1 MVSSNSKLWTKDF
14 IIVSA
19 INFLLTLVFYLL
31 VVVMGVYAAEE
42 FNASPSQS
50 GLVVGIFI
58 VGALVGRLFI
68 GRYINKLGQKTTLF
82 LGVIIFILATSL
94 YFLNLGIG
102 FLLFNRFIHGIGL
115 GFGST
120 ATGTIVAQIIP
131 AARKG
136 EGIGYYSMSATLS
149 TALGPFVGL
158 YMSQHTSM
166 QGIFGLCLAIAV
178 ISFFTVFFVKIPV
191 IQETEAEKEV
201 KGFHISQFVEP
212 RAVPIAIIT
221 LILALCY
228 SSVLSFL
235 NFYAIELDLVSIA
248 SVFFLVY
255 SIAVL
260 LSRPFTGRLM
270 DVKGANVVMYPAFA
284 LFTIGMIILGFANS
298 GFTLLLAGVLIGLGF
313 GNMQSCTQAIAVKLT
328 PTHRMGLATSTFF
341 IFLDGGL
348 GFGPYLLGFITP
360 ITGYS
365 TLYIVLGIVVLVTAG
380 LYTVLHGKKAKKALS
395 QEAVVS

>member
-1 MVSSNSKLWTKDF
+1 MSNESKLWTKDF

-42 FNASPSQS
+42 FNASASQS

-58 VGALVGRLFI
+58 VGALIGRLFI

-82 LGVIIFILATSL
+82 IGVIIFILATSL
-94 YFLNLGIG
+94 YFFNFGIG
-102 FLLFNRFIHGIGL
+102 FLLINRFIHGIGL

-131 AARKG
+131 AERKG

-166 QGIFGLCLAIAV
+166 QGIFTLCLAIAV
-178 ISFFTVFFVKIPV
+178 ISFLTAFFVKIPV
-191 IQETEAEKEV
+191 VHETESEKEE
-201 KGFHISQFVEP
+201 KGFQISHYVEP
-212 RAVPIAIIT
+212 KAVPIAIIT

-235 NFYAIELDLVSIA
+235 NSYAIELDLVSVA

-260 LSRPFTGRLM
+260 LSRPFTGRLI
-270 DVKGANVVMYPAFA
+270 DLKGANIVMYPAFV
-284 LFTIGMIILGFANS
+284 LFTIGMILLGFAHS

-313 GNMQSCTQAIAVKLT
+313 GNMQSCTQAIAIKMT

-348 GFGPYLLGFITP
+348 GFGPYLLGFIAP

-365 TLYIVLGIVVLVTAG
+365 TLYIVLGIVVLVTTG
-380 LYTVLHGKKAKKALS
+380 LYTILHGKKDSGAQQTLAY
-395 QEAVVS
+395 E

>member
-14 IIVSA
+14 IIVSV

-31 VVVMGVYAAEE
+31 VVVMGVYAAKE
-42 FNASPSQS
+42 FNATPSQS

-58 VGALVGRLFI
+58 VGALVGRLLI

-82 LGVIIFILATSL
+82 IGIVLFILATSL

-115 GFGST
+115 GFAST

-131 AARKG
+131 AQRKG

-166 QGIFGLCLAIAV
+166 QGIFGLCLTVAV
-178 ISFFTVFFVKIPV
+178 ISLLTAFFVNIPLMK
-191 IQETEAEKEV
+191 ESEPEKEV

-221 LILALCY
+221 LVLALCY

-235 NFYAIELDLVSIA
+235 NFYAIELDLVSTA

-270 DVKGANVVMYPAFA
+270 DLKGANVVMYPAFV
-284 LFTIGMIILGFANS
+284 LFTIGMIVLGLAHN
-298 GFTLLLAGVLIGLGF
+298 GVTLLLAGVFIGLGF

-348 GFGPYLLGFITP
+348 GFGPYLLGFIAP
-360 ITGYS
+360 VTGYS
-365 TLYIVLGIVVLVTAG
+365 TLYIVLGAVVFVTAA
-380 LYTVLHGKKAKKALS
+380 LYSVLHGKKAAKALS
-395 QEAVVS
+395 QEVVAS

>member
-1 MVSSNSKLWTKDF
+1 MSNESKLWTKDF

-42 FNASPSQS
+42 FNASASQS

-58 VGALVGRLFI
+58 VGALVGRLVI
-68 GRYINKLGQKTTLF
+68 GRYINKIGQKTTLF
-82 LGVIIFILATSL
+82 IGVIIFILATSL
-94 YFLNLGIG
+94 YFFNFGIG
-102 FLLFNRFIHGIGL
+102 FLLINRFIHGIGL

-131 AARKG
+131 AERKG

-166 QGIFGLCLAIAV
+166 QGIFLLCLAIA
-178 ISFFTVFFVKIPV
+178 IFSFLTAFFVRVPV
-191 IQETEAEKEV
+191 VHETEAEKEE
-201 KGFHISQFVEP
+201 KGFQISHYVEP

-235 NFYAIELDLVSIA
+235 NSYAIELDLVSVA

-260 LSRPFTGRLM
+260 LSRPFTGRLI
-270 DVKGANVVMYPAFA
+270 DLKGANIVMYPAFV
-284 LFTIGMIILGFANS
+284 LFTIGMILLGFAES
-298 GFTLLLAGVLIGLGF
+298 GFTMLLAGVLIGLGF
-313 GNMQSCTQAIAVKLT
+313 GNMQSCTQAIAIKMT

-348 GFGPYLLGFITP
+348 GFGPYLLGFVTP
-360 ITGYS
+360 LTGYS
-365 TLYIVLGIVVLVTAG
+365 SLYIILGIVVLVTTG
-380 LYTVLHGKKAKKALS
+380 LYTMLHGKKDS
-395 QEAVVS
+395 QEQQTLAY